1 MRLGLL
7 VPSKRPAL
15 DETRPASL
23 RKADVDD
30 IEVPGYDSLRE
41 DRARLARDL
50 GSEVAVRQV
59 SERKHLHAGRAGKL
73 SDVDGG
79 RMQRLVGSLLFLG
92 GERRLVDEEIGFAR
106 RLEHDARR
114 PGIAGQHDLSPRTG
128 RSQHLVGPDLPT
140 VRRGDRFAGLEPSEQ
155 RALRDPERPRSL
167 HVEAPR
173 PLGLD
178 ELVAVGVH
186 TVLDV
191 EDGDP
196 VIAPVESV
204 AGSQLDQ
211 LELVCELAENPPKR
225 AEQLDESGRPVH
237 GQRHLTPAERERLEH
252 PGKAEVVVGVI
263 VGDEDLGK
271 LDQAD
276 RGAQELA
283 LGAFAAVEEHA
294 LAAPAYER
302 ARQAAF
308 GRRNRARGAQK
319 DEVEV
324 HERSVS
330 GGGVKPGGAAADI
343 PRGAV
348 ANITMRQRVSRSLT
362 LLWAFVGMSAL
373 ILALGA
379 LVLGMILTQALRD
392 QALADAKTSLTQ
404 YTNGVLGP
412 HLRSGPTLEV
422 NDEARGLVESDLGVR
437 SEIISVKVW
446 RPDGVLVWA
455 TIAKERMGERFPLSR
470 HLEEVLMSGEA
481 EAEFE
486 NLSEEEDA
494 VESGLGVDHVLE
506 VYAPI
511 LSEQGQVLGAY
522 EIYADSSDLEA
533 SIVDRKR
540 VIWIATAAVFA
551 VLWLLLA
558 LLARSASGTMRRQTT
573 TLRERSLALGESY
586 RRLEQS
592 SLEAIAILNAAVEA
606 KDPYTAGHSARVQR
620 IALAVA
626 SELGFSPVELDAV
639 RYGGLF
645 HDIGKI
651 AIPDI
656 LLTKP
661 HRLTRTEYELMKTHS
676 AEGARIVGKFG
687 RLHECVP
694 IIRHHHERFDGDGY
708 PDGLAGEEIP
718 LPAAVVGLADAWDA
732 MTIERPYQRARSI
745 EQAIEEV
752 RNGRGTQF
760 VPAVVDAFF
769 DALRRNPADLGVS
782 TEISRAAG

>member
-1 MRLGLL
+1 
-7 VPSKRPAL
+7 
-15 DETRPASL
+15 
-23 RKADVDD
+23 
-30 IEVPGYDSLRE
+30 
-41 DRARLARDL
+41 
-50 GSEVAVRQV
+50 
-59 SERKHLHAGRAGKL
+59 
-73 SDVDGG
+73 
-79 RMQRLVGSLLFLG
+79 
-92 GERRLVDEEIGFAR
+92 
-106 RLEHDARR
+106 
-114 PGIAGQHDLSPRTG
+114 
-128 RSQHLVGPDLPT
+128 
-140 VRRGDRFAGLEPSEQ
+140 
-155 RALRDPERPRSL
+155 
-167 HVEAPR
+167 
-173 PLGLD
+173 
-178 ELVAVGVH
+178 
-186 TVLDV
+186 
-191 EDGDP
+191 
-196 VIAPVESV
+196 
-204 AGSQLDQ
+204 
-211 LELVCELAENPPKR
+211 
-225 AEQLDESGRPVH
+225 
-237 GQRHLTPAERERLEH
+237 
-252 PGKAEVVVGVI
+252 
-263 VGDEDLGK
+263 
-271 LDQAD
+271 
-276 RGAQELA
+276 
-283 LGAFAAVEEHA
+283 
-294 LAAPAYER
+294 
-302 ARQAAF
+302 
-308 GRRNRARGAQK
+308 
-319 DEVEV
+319 
-324 HERSVS
+324 
-330 GGGVKPGGAAADI
+330 
-343 PRGAV
+343 
-348 ANITMRQRVSRSLT
+348 
-362 LLWAFVGMSAL
+362 
-373 ILALGA
+373 
-379 LVLGMILTQALRD
+379 
-392 QALADAKTSLTQ
+392 
-404 YTNGVLGP
+404 
-412 HLRSGPTLEV
+412 V

-540 VIWIATAAVFA
+540 VIWIATASVFA

-592 SLEAIAILNAAVEA
+592 SLEAIATLNAAVEA

-626 SELGFSPVELDAV
+626 SELALSPVELDAV

-687 RLHECVP
+687 RLRECVP

-769 DALRRNPADLGVS
+769 EALRRNPADLGVS